1 MRLLIIGSFRIT
13 EGDDDAVGE
22 AEDQCCA
29 DEDNE
34 IGGEE
39 DHDEDKRVIEVI
51 GRYEQLDT
59 VIQEKGSN

>member
-1 MRLLIIGSFRIT
+1 MP
-13 EGDDDAVGE
+13 EGYNDAVDK
-22 AEDQCCA
+22 AEDQCSA

-34 IGGEE
+34 IGGKE